1 MESRKMH
8 PSPEVQVENRP
19 IVPDGGAILRLRVRN
34 HFGVMTHVCSLF
46 SRRAFNLDAIMC
58 LPTGD
63 GSQSTVLLIVN
74 ENERLDQLIRQLAK
88 LEDVLEVHRAPEL
101 RGAFESLAEHFD

>member
-1 MESRKMH
+1 MMPS
-8 PSPEVQVENRP
+8 SPESIANAQAF
-19 IVPDGGAILRLRVRN
+19 VPDRGEILRLRVRN

-46 SRRAFNLDAIMC
+46 SRRAFNLDAIIC

-63 GSQSTVLLIVN
+63 GTQSTVLLMVN

-88 LEDVLEVHRAPEL
+88 LEDVLDVSRAPEL
-101 RGAFESLAEHFD
+101 RRAFESLAEHFD